1 MKLKIIRKRLRL
13 TAMMIVLVAMAL
25 NTLTVRADNGDA
37 ATGVNYVDAK
47 GVLRNTQTDG
57 IDDNDTPAV
66 LASADVE
73 TTING
78 GWYVVKDEVTLS
90 GILAFD
96 GDVHLI
102 LADGATMTVARIPL
116 DEETEN
122 HLDEESAMRI
132 LFISGKGQLTI
143 YGQTEGTGTFNSQ
156 RTLYGEG
163 WDLTFNGGQVVVEAP
178 SYGIGVVYG
187 FVTVNGGTLSVK
199 AVPPASVLTRTDD
212 SNATCGM
219 TAFGNSSLI
228 VNGGT
233 ATFEG
238 TMVGIAMMDGSDSR
252 RYDAARRLTSEHAN
266 KPEELRSIIING
278 GSLTA
283 TGLGGIVSRFGLTF
297 NGGQLEAVGQT
308 IGYQG
313 TDIKLHWSS
322 AADRFYINSLH
333 FFDDYG
339 VAIADGQSFVSD
351 DETPVVISSGD
362 TDIPDKLAGKH
373 MRPYGMTMQA
383 KTATDVDGYWT
394 TLYHGGAAL
403 DIETPDAKAYIA
415 TCDNNGETETLTLH
429 GIGTTIP
436 QATGVIV
443 VAENS
448 EEIQLK
454 VNYESAE
461 TAPSANS
468 LRGVDNQTPT
478 AEAMAGEN
486 DGCKP
491 FVLSYKEAT
500 GLGFYEYTGDNLP
513 AHKAFLPVS
522 ASSNTTRLLWQID
535 SQETNGI
542 GGVADCKNNSE
553 NWFTLDGRRLA
564 GKPARH
570 GLYVRN
576 GRKEVVQ

>member
-37 ATGVNYVDAK
+37 TTGVNYVDAK
-47 GVLRNTQTDG
+47 GVLKNTQTDG
-57 IDDNDTPAV
+57 IDGNDTPAV
-66 LASADVE
+66 LASADDK
-73 TTING
+73 TTITG

-90 GILAFD
+90 SNLDFE

-102 LADGATMTVARIPL
+102 LADGATMTLPSLSLEKATGIEDIAV
-116 DEETEN
+116 N
-122 HLDEESAMRI
+122 
-132 LFISGKGQLTI
+132 GKGQLTI
-143 YGQTEGTGTFNSQ
+143 YGQTAGTGTFNSQ
-156 RTLYGEG
+156 RPLIGMEG
-163 WDLTFNGGQVVVEAP
+163 WDLTFNGGQVVIE
-178 SYGIGVVYG
+178 SLVVSIYILSG
-187 FVTVNGGTLSVK
+187 NVTVNGGTLSAK
-199 AVPPASVLTRTDD
+199 IIRPAPALTRTDD
-212 SNATCGM
+212 SYSVGM
-219 TAFGNSSLI
+219 FLDFDSRLI

-238 TMVGIAMMDGSDSR
+238 IEFGIIMMDGGDSR
-252 RYDAARRLTSEHAN
+252 RYDAARRLTAERA
-266 KPEELRSIIING
+266 KIIEELRSITVNG
-278 GSLTA
+278 GRLTV
-283 TGLGGIVSRFGLTF
+283 TGSVGIMAQFGLTF

-308 IGYQG
+308 IGYHG
-313 TDIKLHWSS
+313 SDIKLHWSS
-322 AADRFYINSLH
+322 AADRFYINSLQV
-333 FFDDYG
+333 FDDYG
-339 VAIADGQSFVSD
+339 VSTIADGQSFVSD

-448 EEIQLK
+448 EEIRLK

-491 FVLSYKEAT
+491 FVLSYKEGT

-542 GGVADCKNNSE
+542 GGVDDRKNNSE